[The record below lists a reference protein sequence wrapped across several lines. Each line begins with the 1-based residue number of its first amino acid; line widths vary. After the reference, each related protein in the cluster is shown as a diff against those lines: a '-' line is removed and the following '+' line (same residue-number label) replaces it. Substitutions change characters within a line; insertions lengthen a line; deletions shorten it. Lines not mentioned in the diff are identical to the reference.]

1 MLIIIGYIVV
11 IASALLGY
19 VLSGG
24 FLAVLFQ
31 PLEFLIIGGTAIGAF
46 IVSNEK
52 KAIKST
58 LKSLG
63 GLFKTSKYNKT
74 LYITLINLM
83 FNLLNKVRQ
92 NGGLSIE

>member
-52 KAIKST
+52 KAI
-58 LKSLG
+58 
-63 GLFKTSKYNKT
+63 
-74 LYITLINLM
+74 NL
-83 FNLLNKVRQ
+83 NH
-92 NGGLSIE
+92 